1 MDIKY
6 INHLNEELDLSG
18 LPYLLQ
24 FSNAFDFSWEYE
36 TFGQTKRNC
45 KIKNFT
51 RQKKTVEAEI
61 IIKAKD
67 FEAAL
72 NRFAEITE
80 KDIIAEKAGKLVFK
94 NEMYLMCFLIESKNT
109 HIHIK
114 NKQNVKDIIIISPHP
129 FWIKEMHRTFPA
141 VAVAISE
148 EHLDYPYDYSYDY
161 AGSGDNATWFID
173 HYAESNFEM
182 IIYGPCIDP
191 RITINGHPYY
201 VYDTVEKGEYIKINS
216 EDNTVIKYR
225 TNGTT
230 KDLYDYRGKIEG
242 SLFEKIPSGN
252 LSLGRNGNFGF
263 DLKLFL
269 ERSEP
274 AW

>member
-1 MDIKY
+1 MKQLKY
-6 INHLNEELDLSG
+6 LNSQG
-18 LPYLLQ
+18 
-24 FSNAFDFSWEYE
+24 
-36 TFGQTKRNC
+36 
-45 KIKNFT
+45 
-51 RQKKTVEAEI
+51 EI
-61 IIKAKD
+61 IDFRDFDTQILEGNFHTYEWTYDGISRQYGQDIERFRKD
-67 FEAAL
+67 PLKYEIVVAARGDGKEENL
-72 NRFAEITE
+72 NRITE
-80 KDIIAEKAGKLVFK
+80 IIEYDIQNKKSAKLWWGDYYLKCFIVSSATSPSEKFYGAEKTLGVLAP
-94 NEMYLMCFLIESKNT
+94 Y
-109 HIHIK
+109 
-114 NKQNVKDIIIISPHP
+114 P
-129 FWIKEMHRTFPA
+129 FWLREIHRTFPA
-141 VAVAISE
+141 VTVAISE
-148 EHLDYPYDYSYDY
+148 EYLDYPYDYSYDY

-173 HYAESNFEM
+173 HYADSNFEM

-201 VYDTVEKGEYIKINS
+201 VYDTVEKGEYIKVNS

-242 SLFEKIPSGN
+242 RLFEKIPSGN
-252 LSLGRNGNFGF
+252 LSIGRNGNFGF